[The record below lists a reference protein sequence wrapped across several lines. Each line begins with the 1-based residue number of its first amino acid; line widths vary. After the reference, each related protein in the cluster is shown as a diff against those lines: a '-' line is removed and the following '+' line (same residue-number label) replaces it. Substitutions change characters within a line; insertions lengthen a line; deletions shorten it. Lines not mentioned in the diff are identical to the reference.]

1 MIPIEPRIL
10 DTVYFMCGILVGIL
24 YMGKVKPR

>member
-1 MIPIEPRIL
+1 MIPIETL
-10 DTVYFMCGILVGIL
+10 DAVYFMCGILVGIL